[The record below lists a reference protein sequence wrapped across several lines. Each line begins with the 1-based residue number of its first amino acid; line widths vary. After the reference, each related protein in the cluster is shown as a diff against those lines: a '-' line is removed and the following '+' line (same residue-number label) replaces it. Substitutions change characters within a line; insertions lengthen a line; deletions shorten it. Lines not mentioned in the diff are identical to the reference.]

1 MSKERGED
9 MIQRPPYPQGVAF
22 VEGRYTDMA
31 GAKISVLDWGFLRS
45 DATYDVVHVWNGRF
59 FRLDKHLERFR
70 TSVERLRMT
79 LPYADSAITDILR
92 ACVQRAGLE
101 KAAYVEMIMTRGRSP
116 TFSRDPRDAIGN
128 FMAFA
133 IPFSWIANAEQRER
147 GLSIAI
153 ASISR
158 IPPESV
164 DSTIKNYHWLDL
176 IAGLYEA
183 FDRGCESVVLVDGA
197 GNVTEGPGFNIFAV
211 KNGRL
216 STPDRGVLHGITRQT
231 VFDLCRESNL
241 EIQAGPLAVKAL
253 READEVFLSSTAGGI
268 VPITRIDGDPISD
281 GRPGPLS
288 QRLTKLYWEKH
299 SEDAW
304 TTPVAISVRAGE

>member
-1 MSKERGED
+1 MNKEMTVEAF
-9 MIQRPPYPQGVAF
+9 QKPSYPQGVAF

-45 DATYDVVHVWNGRF
+45 DATYDVAHVWNGRF
-59 FRLDKHLERFR
+59 FRLDKHLARFR
-70 TSVERLRMT
+70 HSAERLRMT
-79 LPYADSAITDILR
+79 LPYDDSAITGILR
-92 ACVQRAGLE
+92 ECVQRAGLE
-101 KAAYVEMIMTRGRSP
+101 KAAYVEMIMTRGVSP

-128 FMAFA
+128 FMTFA

-164 DSTIKNYHWLDL
+164 DPTIKNYHWLDL

-183 FDRGCESVVLVDGA
+183 FDRGSESVVLVDGA

-216 STPDRGVLHGITRQT
+216 CTPERGVLHGITRQT

-241 EIQAGPLAVKAL
+241 EIRAAPVPVEAL

-268 VPITRIDGDPISD
+268 VPITRIDGEPVSD

-288 QRLTKLYWEKH
+288 QRLAKLYWEKYD
-299 SEDAW
+299 EDAW
-304 TTPVAISVRAGE
+304 TTPVVAPACVKE